1 MEDSVS
7 QYYSRRK
14 GGAGR
19 GFKAKNV
26 VPTLYQR
33 RTNVVPT
40 FFKRC
45 TNVFKTFLKRRYD
58 VFSKRE
64 TSLVRRE
71 KNEVRIFRI
80 VFGKAA
86 YAKDALSKFGRF
98 TGPPVP
104 AIPVPRCRGPRI
116 PRKMSKLPE
125 SGKRKKTKLKRKRKQ
140 TEERT
145 RQRNKTVQITTQTEK
160 NDKTREKPEKNGGN
174 EKRHHETQVFQ
185 EKTSFRQKT
194 QGDIA
199 GESIRAENIAGEANS
214 NAELEAA
221 QNCAD
226 IVLETTLRRHIRP
239 YGKKFCFV

>member
-1 MEDSVS
+1 MQSLILLAVFVVVFGKTPF
-7 QYYSRRK
+7 YSRRK

-64 TSLVRRE
+64 TSLARRT
-71 KNEVRIFRI
+71 KNEVRIFWI

-104 AIPVPRCRGPRI
+104 AIPVPRSRGPRI
-116 PRKMSKLPE
+116 PKEKVEIARKPKTE
-125 SGKRKKTKLKRKRKQ
+125 KTKLKRKKKTDRR
-140 TEERT
+140 E
-145 RQRNKTVQITTQTEK
+145 NKTTQQDGA
-160 NDKTREKPEKNGGN
+160 NYDANIQ
-174 EKRHHETQVFQ
+174 KR
-185 EKTSFRQKT
+185 
-194 QGDIA
+194 
-199 GESIRAENIAGEANS
+199 
-214 NAELEAA
+214 
-221 QNCAD
+221 
-226 IVLETTLRRHIRP
+226 
-239 YGKKFCFV
+239 